1 MLGLIITG
9 HGEFSKGL
17 LHAGQ
22 MIAGKQENIENVMFE
37 DGTELSVLQS
47 RISEA
52 VERQLE
58 KYNGTII
65 LTDLKG
71 GTPFNVSMLVTNG
84 MPQTAVLSGT
94 NLPMIIEGALLS
106 QFSESVDDLANQL
119 IRVGQAGIDRPQL
132 QVQQE
137 TANDFDEEDGI

>member
-1 MLGLIITG
+1 
-9 HGEFSKGL
+9 
-17 LHAGQ
+17 
-22 MIAGKQENIENVMFE
+22 
-37 DGTELSVLQS
+37 
-47 RISEA
+47 
-52 VERQLE
+52 
-58 KYNGTII
+58 
-65 LTDLKG
+65 
-71 GTPFNVSMLVTNG
+71 MLVTNG